1 MEDKGELSDQA
12 GKPFGNVSVRTSGAS
27 LYVEHKIRPS
37 GYVIATL
44 LVVSAAGI
52 FGLVYTARHSVA
64 SSDVGAWTPPAG
76 LSREDTPDWLRT
88 LCSDRTPDLCAAA
101 DRARTATECPAI
113 RAAIKAMNGV
123 QNQLAEQ
130 GRLSAGQR
138 YILIELYGQAE
149 QICPKGAVE

>member
-1 MEDKGELSDQA
+1 M
-12 GKPFGNVSVRTSGAS
+12 
-27 LYVEHKIRPS
+27 
-37 GYVIATL
+37 
-44 LVVSAAGI
+44 
-52 FGLVYTARHSVA
+52 
-64 SSDVGAWTPPAG
+64 
-76 LSREDTPDWLRT
+76 
-88 LCSDRTPDLCAAA
+88 CSDRTPDLCAAA